1 MKGSISPRNVNEIAL
16 AEILNSIDE
25 NFKTKEKINILE
37 IGSGA
42 GVFIQHLQTELDKK
56 NINYNIEAGDIE
68 PHQINDKN
76 LGFKCNF
83 LDAQAEFVLD
93 KKYDIIISIELIEHI
108 ENPFHFI
115 REIAKNIS
123 DNGMV
128 LLTSPNILSLR
139 SRLRYLLTGCTDYFR
154 RPYNEYWLNMG
165 HVNPINPLQLIYTL
179 RKNGFSVKKVT
190 SNNASFESL
199 LLIPIIPFIWLFSS
213 VHYLWR
219 EKGKEQKK
227 RNKELMGLALSPKML
242 LGKTAI
248 YKAVKDKSFIA
259 ERDIWFQGD
268 DNFLP

>member
-1 MKGSISPRNVNEIAL
+1 MEGSISPRNVNDIAM
-16 AEILNSIDE
+16 AEILSSIEE
-25 NFKTKEKINILE
+25 NFKNKEQVNILE

-42 GVFIQHLQTELDKK
+42 GAFIKHLRTELDKK

-68 PHQINDKN
+68 PHQINDQN

-83 LDAQAEFVLD
+83 LDAQAEFELD
-93 KKYDIIISIELIEHI
+93 KKYDIIVSIELIEHI
-108 ENPFHFI
+108 ENLFHFI

-128 LLTSPNILSLR
+128 LLTSPNVLSLR
-139 SRLRYLLTGCTDYFR
+139 SRMRYFLTGCTDYFR

-165 HVNPINPLQLIYTL
+165 HVNPVNPLQLIYAL
-179 RKNGFSVKKVT
+179 RKNGFTVKKIT
-190 SNNASFESL
+190 SNNAAFESL
-199 LLIPIIPFIWLFSS
+199 LLIPVIPFIWLFSA

-227 RNKELMGLALSPKML
+227 RNKELMGLVLSPRML

-248 YKAVKDKSFIA
+248 YKAIKEKPFIA
-259 ERDIWFQGD
+259 ERDIWFKGD
-268 DNFLP
+268 KNFNP

>member
-16 AEILNSIDE
+16 SEILESVE
-25 NFKTKEKINILE
+25 TNFKNKEQINILE
-37 IGSGA
+37 IGAGTGA
-42 GVFIQHLQTELDKK
+42 FMQHLTAELDKRK
-56 NINYNIEAGDIE
+56 INHSIEAGDIE
-68 PHQINDKN
+68 PHQINDRN

-83 LDAQAEFVLD
+83 VDAQAEFKLD

-108 ENPFHFI
+108 ENPFHFV
-115 REIAKNIS
+115 REIAKNLS
-123 DNGMV
+123 ENGVV

-139 SRLRYLLTGCTDYFR
+139 SRLRYFLTGCTDYFR
-154 RPYNEYWLNMG
+154 RPYNEHWLNMG

-190 SNNASFESL
+190 SNNAAFESL
-199 LLIPIIPFIWLFSS
+199 LLIPVIPFIWLFSS
-213 VHYLWR
+213 VHYLLR

-227 RNKELMGLALSPKML
+227 RNQELMGLVLTPRML

-248 YKAVKDKSFIA
+248 YKAVKEKPFIA
-259 ERDIWFQGD
+259 ERDIWFRGD

>member
-16 AEILNSIDE
+16 SEILNSIDE
-25 NFKTKEKINILE
+25 NFQTKEQVNILE
-37 IGSGA
+37 IGPGA
-42 GVFIQHLQTELDKK
+42 GVFIKHLKSELDNK
-56 NINYNIEAGDIE
+56 NIKYNIEAGDIE
-68 PHQINDKN
+68 PHQINDQN
-76 LGFKCNF
+76 MGFKCNF

-115 REIAKNIS
+115 REISKNLAE
-123 DNGMV
+123 NGVV

-139 SRLRYLLTGCTDYFR
+139 SRLRYFLTGCTDYFR

-179 RKNGFSVKKVT
+179 RKNGFSIKKVT
-190 SNNASFESL
+190 SNNAAIESL
-199 LLIPIIPFIWLFSS
+199 LLIPVIPFIWLFSS
-213 VHYLWR
+213 VHYLLR
-219 EKGKEQKK
+219 EKGKVQKK
-227 RNKELMGLALSPKML
+227 RNKELMGFVLSPRML

-248 YKAVKDKSFIA
+248 YKAVKDKPFIA

-268 DNFLP
+268 GNFLP

>member
-16 AEILNSIDE
+16 SEILKSINE
-25 NFKTKEKINILE
+25 NFKEKEQVNILE

-42 GVFIQHLQTELDKK
+42 GAFIKHLKTELDKK
-56 NINYNIEAGDIE
+56 GINYNIEAGDIE
-68 PHQINDKN
+68 PHQINDQN
-76 LGFKCNF
+76 LDFKCNF

-115 REIAKNIS
+115 REIAKNLS
-123 DNGMV
+123 ENGVV

-139 SRLRYLLTGCTDYFR
+139 SRMRFFLTGCSDYFR
-154 RPYNEYWLNMG
+154 RPYNEHWLNMG

-179 RKNGFSVKKVT
+179 RKNGFSVKKLT
-190 SNNASFESL
+190 SNNAAFESL
-199 LLIPIIPFIWLFSS
+199 LLSPLILFIWLFSS
-213 VHYLWR
+213 VHYLLR

-227 RNKELMGLALSPKML
+227 RNRELMKLALSPRML

-248 YKAVKDKSFIA
+248 YKAVKEKPFIA

>member
-1 MKGSISPRNVNEIAL
+1 MQGSISPHNVNDIVLTEL
-16 AEILNSIDE
+16 LKSIDE
-25 NFKTKEKINILE
+25 NFPNSEKVNILE
-37 IGSGA
+37 IGSGSGA
-42 GVFIQHLQTELDKK
+42 FIKHLKVELDKK

-68 PHQINDKN
+68 PHQINDQG
-76 LGFKCNF
+76 LDFKCNF
-83 LDAQAEFVLD
+83 LDAQGEFELD

-115 REIAKNIS
+115 REISKNMTE
-123 DNGMV
+123 NGVV

-139 SRLRYLLTGCTDYFR
+139 SRLRFLLTGCSDYFR

-165 HVNPINPLQLIYTL
+165 HVNPINPLQLIYAL
-179 RKNGFSVKKVT
+179 RKNGFSVKKLT
-190 SNNASFESL
+190 SNNAAIESL
-199 LLIPIIPFIWLFSS
+199 LLIPLIPFIWLFSS
-213 VHYLWR
+213 VHYLLR

-227 RNKELMGLALSPKML
+227 RNMELMKLALSPRML

-248 YKAVKDKSFIA
+248 YKAVKEKPFIA

>member
-16 AEILNSIDE
+16 SEILNSIDE
-25 NFKTKEKINILE
+25 NFQTKEQVNILE

-42 GVFIQHLQTELDKK
+42 GAFIQHLKSELDNK

-68 PHQINDKN
+68 PHQINDQN
-76 LGFKCNF
+76 LSFKCNF
-83 LDAQAEFVLD
+83 LDAQTEFVLD

-115 REIAKNIS
+115 REISKNLAE
-123 DNGMV
+123 NGVV

-165 HVNPINPLQLIYTL
+165 HVNPINPLQLIYIL
-179 RKNGFSVKKVT
+179 RKNGFSVKKVI
-190 SNNASFESL
+190 SNNAAFESL

-213 VHYLWR
+213 VHYLLR

-227 RNKELMGLALSPKML
+227 RNRELMGLVLSPRML

-248 YKAVKDKSFIA
+248 YKAVKEKSFIA

>member
-1 MKGSISPRNVNEIAL
+1 MQGSISPRNVNEIAL
-16 AEILNSIDE
+16 AEILNSIEE
-25 NFKTKEKINILE
+25 NFKEKEQVNILE

-42 GVFIQHLQTELDKK
+42 GAFISHLKTELDQ
-56 NINYNIEAGDIE
+56 NNVNYNIEAGDIE
-68 PHQINDKN
+68 PHQINDQN

-115 REIAKNIS
+115 REISKNLTE
-123 DNGMV
+123 NGVV

-139 SRLRYLLTGCTDYFR
+139 SRVRFLLTGCSDYFR

-179 RKNGFSVKKVT
+179 RKNGFSVKKVR
-190 SNNASFESL
+190 SNVAAFESL
-199 LLIPIIPFIWLFSS
+199 LLIPVIPFIWLFSS
-213 VHYLWR
+213 VHYLLR

-227 RNKELMGLALSPKML
+227 RNLELMKLVLSPRML

-248 YKAVKDKSFIA
+248 YKAVKEKPFIA
-259 ERDIWFQGD
+259 ERDIWFRND